1 MGVHVGTMQPKGML
15 ANGDLRHKRIE
26 THRMFDA
33 IWKNGILSRKE
44 AYRWMQDIFALP
56 SSQAHIGQF
65 SDYRCDCLKAECRRV
80 LENNHVKIA
89 C

>member
-1 MGVHVGTMQPKGML
+1 MDSFRDMVPSTL

-44 AYRWMQDIFALP
+44 AYRWMQDIFAYLKVPFFQNGAFLP
-56 SSQAHIGQF
+56 CPCFMYGLSN
-65 SDYRCDCLKAECRRV
+65 L
-80 LENNHVKIA
+80 
-89 C
+89 